1 MPVLTERVQVLNF
14 ERLLIPTSSGDI
26 FPCTGYKATKRLG
39 FGNEANILHC
49 TTMCMELIWFLF
61 SISMVHVYTGR
72 GNSVQCIL
80 TIKILWVTFVI
91 L

>member
-1 MPVLTERVQVLNF
+1 MDN
-14 ERLLIPTSSGDI
+14 LLPQCDI

-39 FGNEANILHC
+39 FGNEANILHGFYDIY
-49 TTMCMELIWFLF
+49 ME
-61 SISMVHVYTGR
+61 